1 MRWWSVRWKVEEGYT
16 MFETIRRLY
25 QAGKLTAAGVEAA
38 AVKGWITQ
46 EQAQEIVEGSYGR

>member
-1 MRWWSVRWKVEEGYT
+1 MKGGGT

-25 QAGKLTAAGVEAA
+25 QSGKLTEAGVQAA

-46 EQAQEIVEGSYGR
+46 EQAREIVEGSHGG

>member
-1 MRWWSVRWKVEEGYT
+1 

-46 EQAQEIVEGSYGR
+46 EQVREIVEGSYGR

>member
-1 MRWWSVRWKVEEGYT
+1 

-25 QAGKLTAAGVEAA
+25 QSGKLTVA

-46 EQAQEIVEGSYGR
+46 EQVREIVEGSYGR

>member
-1 MRWWSVRWKVEEGYT
+1 

-38 AVKGWITQ
+38 AVKGWITP
-46 EQAQEIVEGSYGR
+46 EQAREIVEGSYGR

>member
-1 MRWWSVRWKVEEGYT
+1 

-25 QAGKLTAAGVEAA
+25 QAGKLTADGVEAA